1 MHRPLKSEA
10 ILPVLSLYGDGGY
23 AILVL
28 YCSSFI
34 IKDTACARTDGAG
47 SGHFVV
53 HHWIFSIFCGSDDY
67 LSFSRSYDDD
77 PDQLSNARRD
87 ENWSDVPHAVCFN
100 Q

>member
-1 MHRPLKSEA
+1 MHRPLKPEA
-10 ILPVLSLYGDGGY
+10 ILPVLSLYGDRGH

-34 IKDTACARTDGAG
+34 RKDTACARTDGAG

-53 HHWIFSIFCGSDDY
+53 LHWIFSIFYGSDDY
-67 LSFSRSYDDD
+67 QSFSRSYNDD
-77 PDQLSNARRD
+77 PYQLSNAGWH
-87 ENWSDVPHAVCFN
+87 ENWSDVPHALYLN